1 METDEDSDRP
11 VFMPRKSLARI
22 PPRSHEEVTKTSACT
37 SGGLKRTLQS
47 PEEVGTALQKPR
59 MELRMCRP
67 TTPAPTPPIG
77 ATSSGGAPIPDT
89 QGTHGQALDTGLEKS
104 SKMELLNMARNNMQA
119 IMGIVTGPQLRLNKN
134 DTNAVVAHI
143 HEVLAVFAALN
154 IRLSNVGEVIKARS

>member
-67 TTPAPTPPIG
+67 TTPRLPPPLLVRHPLAEHQFRTHRARMVRHWTRGWRKAPKW
-77 ATSSGGAPIPDT
+77 SS
-89 QGTHGQALDTGLEKS
+89 
-104 SKMELLNMARNNMQA
+104 
-119 IMGIVTGPQLRLNKN
+119 
-134 DTNAVVAHI
+134 
-143 HEVLAVFAALN
+143 
-154 IRLSNVGEVIKARS
+154 